1 MHDDDRT
8 FTCLDTKIVIPKLYI
23 CFISVLGFVNI
34 FLLGIYPPISLVN
47 GVVGSYDRSP
57 GGGLYPPRT
66 RVSITCNSGFHGPS
80 EVQCYEGGS
89 WGPYPP
95 GCHRGNQ

>member
-1 MHDDDRT
+1 MTICSCVLSNYCMASQLHKT
-8 FTCLDTKIVIPKLYI
+8 FIRFVSRL
-23 CFISVLGFVNI
+23 VNI
-34 FLLGIYPPISLVN
+34 FHLGICPALSLTN

-57 GGGLYPPRT
+57 GGGLYPPNT